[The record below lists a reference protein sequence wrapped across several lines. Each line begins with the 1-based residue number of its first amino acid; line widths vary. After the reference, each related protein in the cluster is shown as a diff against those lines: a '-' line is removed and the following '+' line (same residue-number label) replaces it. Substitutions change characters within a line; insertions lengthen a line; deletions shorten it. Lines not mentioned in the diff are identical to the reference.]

1 MNGGGGGGDALPLPP
16 NSILAYWFP
25 NQQGPVATMFRILS
39 RLRQQAWNWGFGIL
53 DLWKG
58 LLGGAGG
65 SGGGWGGKGIGS
77 GKGRKEDMVGR
88 AVKVVD
94 LLEHAVELGHMEA
107 LYKLAHVSLV
117 GVFFISIS
125 VFLCLSASPSACY
138 MGSLHP
144 FDSFSFLSLL
154 SIMYQVGSFD

>member
-39 RLRQQAWNWGFGIL
+39 RLRQQTWNWGFGIL
-53 DLWKG
+53 DFWKG

-117 GVFFISIS
+117 GVF
-125 VFLCLSASPSACY
+125 
-138 MGSLHP
+138 
-144 FDSFSFLSLL
+144 
-154 SIMYQVGSFD
+154 